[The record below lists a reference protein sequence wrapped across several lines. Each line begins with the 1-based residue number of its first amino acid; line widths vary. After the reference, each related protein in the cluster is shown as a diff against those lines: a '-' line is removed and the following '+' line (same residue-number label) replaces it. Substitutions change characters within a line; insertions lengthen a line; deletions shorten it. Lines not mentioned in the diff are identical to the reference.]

1 MSIAVDSDNEYP
13 LLILGS
19 PPEAIAAM
27 LGDIRDELGAEQVAF
42 LQAAGVLGRVLAVL
56 LECKCAGHTPN
67 LLEAAFLAGVEAR
80 VAPLYR
86 KFHAMEFNQEDLA
99 QVVNHALP
107 AMSEFEAA
115 AIRRE
120 MAAA

>member
-1 MSIAVDSDNEYP
+1 LSIAVDLNNECP
-13 LLILGS
+13 LLILSS
-19 PPEAIAAM
+19 PPEAIAVMLDDIRAE
-27 LGDIRDELGAEQVAF
+27 LGDDQVAF
-42 LQAAGVLGRVLAVL
+42 LYAADVWGRVSAVL
-56 LECKCAGHTPN
+56 LECKLAGHSPN
-67 LLEAAFLAGVEAR
+67 LLDAAFLAGVEAQ

-86 KFHAMEFNQEDLA
+86 KSHVMEFTRKDLT